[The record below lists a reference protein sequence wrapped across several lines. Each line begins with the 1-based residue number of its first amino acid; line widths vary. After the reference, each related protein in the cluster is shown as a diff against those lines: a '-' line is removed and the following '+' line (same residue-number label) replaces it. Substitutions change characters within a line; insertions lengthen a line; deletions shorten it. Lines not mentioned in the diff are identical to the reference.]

1 MLKNP
6 PIMVYGFNVGHGVFT
21 FIVLGGYHW
30 CTSVRGKTAATR
42 CVLNDATV
50 EPGPNA
56 FSEFILLTT
65 LSAIYV
71 FLSHNRTLSPGA
83 ASIPL
88 SPTSSAPP
96 RASLEVPHRTK
107 TKRHTAVGH
116 RPEEPQRLPFGRVWL
131 TSMRNYREGVDEGA
145 LTALLL
151 GPFIAAG
158 CLFTSFESLQ
168 KQQAWLPGWLIE
180 EPTTPEVQA
189 GLLQS
194 RRGLLQLCFMCS
206 SILLVHMVASRLN
219 NTQKNEKGD
228 DGRNGRSWLT
238 ESEIRR
244 IWLYVGFTVIVTLG
258 ALSLKLATLQHR
270 FRLLH
275 ELGISFVAALGSVD
289 VAVGSLFFQFAL
301 YVMVRLN
308 RRGFTLGELG
318 LVAQGATAIFL
329 ETFRLT
335 VSKLWPPA
343 DNRVVTFRDPS
354 PLLIFQLALIP
365 GSLLIGFLLSP
376 LLYLS
381 RHTAQRR
388 ARQRRARLL
397 NPSEDQKR
405 RLESNLQS
413 RFLALGFYLFSALIV
428 GGVIGMWT
436 RLCLDRR
443 DPWLWVFFWMLKGK
457 KPWTRPVL
465 LGYWGVLVYISVVLW
480 NRQFAKTKRFRHI
493 NGISPASVPSA
504 TSAGLSEPETM
515 SNMAS
520 VSAQGIRMVNQANEM
535 ASELL
540 DVADKH
546 VPKSIN
552 SRRKVFH
559 ALAVIMF
566 LPGIVWDP
574 ALTHLSFSVAFA
586 LFTFAEY
593 VRYFALY
600 PFNNSVHLFLSEFID
615 PNDNKDEGAAILS
628 HFYLLT
634 GCAGTL
640 WLEGSSRTLDVTGT
654 IALGIGDAMTARYA
668 LGACLGAALEAF
680 SMQNDNLTLPLSYHL
695 ETDVTSC
702 PDSDSAI
709 SSTEAAS
716 LMDAPSKLARKSD
729 GKIPLYTERST
740 PSGTTYL
747 FPNPASQDQPL
758 PAKPPRTTRREKRPS
773 TAPAARLTSQLL
785 SRSVPADPVVHD
797 ARSSTASMQPVVVT
811 SDAPADTEAASE
823 DNLSSSFQSRPMA
836 RPPIGQ
842 RSSPRYSSSSDMLIQ
857 SRYLERQTSEQTG
870 LSSATSLHIEQP
882 DWNTFA
888 IAYASGL
895 WNPHRPP
902 DSPDLSIF
910 QPSTKLQPSEGQA
923 TPVDYRKPAPY
934 SRRPLVSEA
943 SSSETAIPRL
953 SQERRTES
961 SSSSSVVS
969 PASTTAGSSA
979 SSAPSSILQRNAD
992 SETSLAKRRNNV
1004 PKAMQDLPT
1013 MVQSDGG
1020 SMSDTMLPSPSLTA
1034 ESRKRHS
1041 RRAEAS
1047 TSRDSV
1053 QLAATMR
1060 LAGSNV
1066 TVAPLALPS
1075 PEFELVDPMRGV
1087 TACIPGTPG
1096 TTPGVDA
1103 GGVPKP
1109 RLNEFWQGTQDVGS
1123 IEEAKPSPSPA
1134 EEVSIP
1140 VPVSS
1145 CSQEST
1151 KAPTQSMSLS
1161 APLNCF
1167 PSHDDDQV
1175 DYFNVRGSSSSPK
1188 TSQIFT
1194 RPHDAS
1200 MGRHPRSEPVLPPNA
1215 LLGAASRQTS
1225 YSSASSDNGYRVSP
1239 FLPSGLL
1246 VSENVN
1252 IQDFFA
1258 SNGWLCAPY
1267 PVNEADRRRALY
1279 RRSWLPS
1286 AWWTPMTSGQ
1296 RHKAR
1301 VQTLP
1306 ACPSIP
1312 FIAITPSVRTLFC
1325 KNRSDEPMV
1334 VLDLRKD
1341 WRFARHPF
1349 VIEDPN
1355 MRFYAGAPLRTADGL
1370 NIGSGEFSPRQRHTL
1385 KEFAAVVMREMELWR
1400 DKIQLRIRD
1409 RIQSSMEKFTREC
1422 LQIDSQAESAK
1433 DPAAL
1438 FRRGAM
1444 EKIYSRAAELVKKTL
1459 DAEGAC
1465 VMDVSRFEVLETTDS
1480 SEGHMSV
1487 LLHGADIAESSKEH
1501 ALSNEEYS
1509 KITEF
1514 FTRHPDGIVADS
1526 VIPSWFQNILPPNIM
1541 HALISKNF
1549 LDGHELSYLRA
1560 IGVIILSAVLK
1571 RRMILADKAKSL
1583 FISNISHE
1591 LRTPLHGILAAAEL
1605 LSDTALNHH
1614 QQSFLQTVQ
1623 ACGASLVETVNH
1635 VLDYTKLSGNTKAGG
1650 VENVIMPAKVDLM
1663 QLVEEAAEGCWIGF
1677 RARTPASGGSE
1688 IGSVYSPPNVL
1699 SSTVSRP
1706 LNTVETVVDIG
1717 QREQGWTVICEKGGI
1732 RRILMNLIGNSL
1744 KFTKDGYIHVSLNQ
1758 LPPSETTPPSKIRL
1772 ELCVSDTGK
1781 GISKDFLQNQLFH
1794 PFSQENPLQT
1804 GTGLGLAIVHSI
1816 VRSEAVGGR
1825 LEVSSTEGVGT
1836 EIKIILE
1843 ADAVND
1849 HNFEG
1854 IDDEPRFKEGQNST
1868 LTICLLGFDMPLR
1881 STKLLKETITRY
1893 LHDWWG
1899 FNVVSELDST
1909 VDIILINENA
1919 SYLAETHDSRE
1930 TLRPVIVL
1938 SSARGDSYLLS
1949 LLEAYERAGGLC
1961 RALFKPGGPSR
1972 LRKML
1977 KLCVHYINLRGSRPQ
1992 PPPEI
1997 QQESSAQGVSP
2008 PTPLQPSFDI
2018 TGHPAPAPL
2027 QRRRSDEVRKALQRP
2042 PMSARS
2048 TTYHNASINWK
2059 KDEPLANSPASSIS
2073 GSGPSSPGLTVP
2085 VGTGGMLLKSSIGT
2099 VNAGPS
2105 PRVLIIED
2113 NAILR
2118 SLLAKWLV
2126 TKKYEHCEAVD
2137 GQDGVNVFRDKGKF
2151 DIVLLDLSMPVLDGV
2166 QATSQIR
2173 QIEAERRA
2181 KALSE
2186 NISGT
2191 VLQLRAT
2198 RILALTG
2205 MSSLEYKRKAFEAG
2219 VDGYLVKPVAFK
2231 TLDAMFHQ
2239 LGIS

>member
-1 MLKNP
+1 
-6 PIMVYGFNVGHGVFT
+6 
-21 FIVLGGYHW
+21 
-30 CTSVRGKTAATR
+30 
-42 CVLNDATV
+42 
-50 EPGPNA
+50 
-56 FSEFILLTT
+56 
-65 LSAIYV
+65 
-71 FLSHNRTLSPGA
+71 
-83 ASIPL
+83 
-88 SPTSSAPP
+88 
-96 RASLEVPHRTK
+96 
-107 TKRHTAVGH
+107 
-116 RPEEPQRLPFGRVWL
+116 
-131 TSMRNYREGVDEGA
+131 
-145 LTALLL
+145 
-151 GPFIAAG
+151 
-158 CLFTSFESLQ
+158 
-168 KQQAWLPGWLIE
+168 
-180 EPTTPEVQA
+180 
-189 GLLQS
+189 
-194 RRGLLQLCFMCS
+194 
-206 SILLVHMVASRLN
+206 
-219 NTQKNEKGD
+219 
-228 DGRNGRSWLT
+228 
-238 ESEIRR
+238 
-244 IWLYVGFTVIVTLG
+244 
-258 ALSLKLATLQHR
+258 
-270 FRLLH
+270 
-275 ELGISFVAALGSVD
+275 
-289 VAVGSLFFQFAL
+289 
-301 YVMVRLN
+301 
-308 RRGFTLGELG
+308 
-318 LVAQGATAIFL
+318 
-329 ETFRLT
+329 
-335 VSKLWPPA
+335 
-343 DNRVVTFRDPS
+343 
-354 PLLIFQLALIP
+354 
-365 GSLLIGFLLSP
+365 
-376 LLYLS
+376 
-381 RHTAQRR
+381 
-388 ARQRRARLL
+388 
-397 NPSEDQKR
+397 
-405 RLESNLQS
+405 
-413 RFLALGFYLFSALIV
+413 
-428 GGVIGMWT
+428 
-436 RLCLDRR
+436 
-443 DPWLWVFFWMLKGK
+443 
-457 KPWTRPVL
+457 
-465 LGYWGVLVYISVVLW
+465 
-480 NRQFAKTKRFRHI
+480 
-493 NGISPASVPSA
+493 
-504 TSAGLSEPETM
+504 
-515 SNMAS
+515 
-520 VSAQGIRMVNQANEM
+520 
-535 ASELL
+535 
-540 DVADKH
+540 
-546 VPKSIN
+546 
-552 SRRKVFH
+552 
-559 ALAVIMF
+559 
-566 LPGIVWDP
+566 
-574 ALTHLSFSVAFA
+574 
-586 LFTFAEY
+586 
-593 VRYFALY
+593 
-600 PFNNSVHLFLSEFID
+600 
-615 PNDNKDEGAAILS
+615 
-628 HFYLLT
+628 
-634 GCAGTL
+634 
-640 WLEGSSRTLDVTGT
+640 
-654 IALGIGDAMTARYA
+654 
-668 LGACLGAALEAF
+668 
-680 SMQNDNLTLPLSYHL
+680 
-695 ETDVTSC
+695 
-702 PDSDSAI
+702 
-709 SSTEAAS
+709 
-716 LMDAPSKLARKSD
+716 
-729 GKIPLYTERST
+729 
-740 PSGTTYL
+740 
-747 FPNPASQDQPL
+747 
-758 PAKPPRTTRREKRPS
+758 
-773 TAPAARLTSQLL
+773 
-785 SRSVPADPVVHD
+785 
-797 ARSSTASMQPVVVT
+797 
-811 SDAPADTEAASE
+811 
-823 DNLSSSFQSRPMA
+823 MA

-1279 RRSWLPS
+1279 RFNILY
-1286 AWWTPMTSGQ
+1286 T
-1296 RHKAR
+1296 HKDSHFDR
-1301 VQTLP
+1301 IVHLVKLVFQTKLV
-1306 ACPSIP
+1306 AISLVDTHDQWSKAQAGMSIDP
-1312 FIAITPSVRTLFC
+1312 IHRDYSFC
-1325 KNRSDEPMV
+1325 SHTVLQKSDEPMV

-1370 NIGSGEFSPRQRHTL
+1370 NIGSLCLLDDHPRGEFSPRQRHTL

-1541 HALISKNF
+1541 HALIVPIFNIDQHPFALLCAYNTTAVSKNF